1 MTANGVGKAVIL
13 DGYVDEPTALG
24 VPPYLAPY
32 PRYVAGVFEIAGIP
46 WQYTTIDAYRTD
58 PTWPLRVAELE
69 PSDLLVVIAGLTVPG
84 HYRGGTPLTLH
95 EMRQVASR
103 CRATVI
109 VGGPVR
115 HGYTLTGGS
124 AALEM
129 GNLEGARVVH
139 GEPALEVDAFVR
151 GKDKVP
157 QFSYSRIAELAVRGA
172 AIAGTHPL
180 APRIIAEIETARGCE
195 RTEHCSFCTEGL
207 VQGCEFRPAAEII
220 AEIRALYQHG
230 VRHFRLG
237 KQPNFFA
244 WPGKRDAAGVVQ
256 PAPQAIASL
265 YRGIHE
271 AAPELKTLHIDNVNP
286 GFVARH
292 PDQCLDIARTI
303 AEGNTP
309 GDVAAMGIESVD
321 PEVVRQNRLGCTPE
335 DALKA
340 IRIINRA
347 GAHRQG
353 PSLPHLLPGL
363 NFLFGLQGETAA
375 TYEMNYRFLES
386 LLEEG
391 LLVRR
396 VNLRQVM
403 VFPGTPLHQWTAG
416 KPKINKGRFRRWKR
430 RIQEEIEHQM
440 LQKVAPIGTI
450 LPGVH
455 TEFRDGDVTFGRQ
468 LASYP
473 ILAGIPLPLDLKET
487 LDAVVVGHGLRS
499 VTVLPH
505 PIKVNQLS
513 VKALCAL
520 PGVGKPRALRLERA
534 RPFTSVEQ
542 MLAALDDPSALE
554 PLTHLV
560 KLD

>member
-1 MTANGVGKAVIL
+1 MSAKGVGKAVIL

-32 PRYVAGVFEIAGIP
+32 PRYVVGVFEIVGIP
-46 WQYTTIDAYRTD
+46 WHYTTIDAYRTD
-58 PTWPLRVAELE
+58 PAWAQRVADLE

-95 EMRQVASR
+95 ELRQIASH
-103 CRATVI
+103 CRATVM

-124 AALEM
+124 AALDM

-151 GKDKVP
+151 QKDMVP
-157 QFSYSRIAELAVRGA
+157 QFSYQRISEMAVRGA
-172 AIAGTHPL
+172 AVAAAHPS

-244 WPGKRDAAGVVQ
+244 WPGRRDAAGVVR

-265 YRGIHE
+265 YRDIHE
-271 AAPELKTLHIDNVNP
+271 AAPELRTLHIDNVNP

-292 PDQCLDIARTI
+292 PDECLDIARTV

-309 GDVAAMGIESVD
+309 GDVAAMGVESVD
-321 PEVVRQNRLGCTPE
+321 PEVVRLNRLGCTPE
-335 DALKA
+335 EALKA

-347 GAHRQG
+347 GAVRQG
-353 PSLPHLLPGL
+353 ASLPKLLPGL
-363 NFLFGLQGETAA
+363 NFLYGLQGETAA
-375 TYEMNYRFLES
+375 TYETNYRFLLR

-396 VNLRQVM
+396 INLRQVM

-416 KPKINKGRFRRWKR
+416 KPKINKVRFRRWKR
-430 RIQEEIEHQM
+430 RVQEDVEHPM
-440 LQKVAPIGTI
+440 LQQVAPVGTI
-450 LPGVH
+450 LPDVH

-473 ILAGIPLPLDLKET
+473 ILAGIPLRLGLRET

-499 VTVLPH
+499 VTVLPY
-505 PIKVNQLS
+505 PIKMNQLS

-534 RPFTSVEQ
+534 RPFANVEK
-542 MLAALDDPSALE
+542 MLEALDDPSALA
-554 PLTHLV
+554 PLSHLV